1 MISWMMVGLVGF
13 CLGATPAVDAAQA
26 HQEAFKQ
33 ERALAEKAPL
43 EVLDG
48 RLLRAPA
55 EGLGIYR
62 EAPRGRVRGPEIF
75 RYAHV
80 RNHLSR
86 RVRQGYQL
94 HLVTDLIVLDEE
106 GGVLASDKAFGVSRY
121 TSRTEH
127 RDTFVNI
134 GVKSAGLPPGNYTMR
149 LVIHD
154 RVGGKVGKVEIPVVM
169 PALAAGGR
177 GTR

>member
-1 MISWMMVGLVGF
+1 MILWAMVGVVGF
-13 CLGATPAVDAAQA
+13 WMGATPVDAARA
-26 HQEAFKQ
+26 HREAFEQ

-48 RLLRAPA
+48 RLLREPA
-55 EGLGIYR
+55 AGLGIYSEVR
-62 EAPRGRVRGPEIF
+62 GGRVAGPEIF
-75 RYAHV
+75 LYAHV

-86 RVRQGYQL
+86 RVRRGYQL
-94 HLVTDLIVLDEE
+94 HLVTDLIVLDEA
-106 GGVLASDKAFGVSRY
+106 GGVLATDRGFGVSRY

-154 RVGGKVGKVEIPVVM
+154 RIGGKVGEVEIPVVM
-169 PALAAGGR
+169 PVKPAGGR